1 MLVNPG
7 FREKKL
13 TKEKWGENYYI
24 YRQNWNDWPQTGHVG
39 RYPLHIDLEVTSR
52 CNLRCP
58 FCTREF
64 MRRQDIGDMSLATAV
79 DVLEECA
86 HKVPSIKFNWRGE
99 PTLYRELPFLV
110 RAAKRR
116 GFIETAINTNGTK
129 LDLELIAALASA
141 ELDRIIISIDSHIKE
156 SYEKERVGAIYEE
169 VMENIRTLLH
179 FKRDMGLDRPYVRV
193 QKVNVPHLSQEND
206 AFMAF
211 FTAMGVDSV
220 AINSFKQKD
229 VALVEWSPLQ
239 CSQVFQ
245 RMMVTWDG
253 KYLPCCQGNNFERPI
268 GRVGDMTM
276 QQAWNSDYMNKLRSM
291 HLANEQVGIPAC
303 KVCEVTRPEG

>member
-1 MLVNPG
+1 MLINPG

-13 TKEKWGENYYI
+13 TKERWGENYYA
-24 YRQNWNDWPQTGHVG
+24 YRKDWSEWPKTGHVG

-58 FCTREF
+58 FCPREQ
-64 MRRQDIGDMSLATAV
+64 MRPDEFGDMSVIVAT
-79 DVLEECA
+79 DIINECA

-99 PTLYRELPFLV
+99 PTLYKELPFLI
-110 RAAKRR
+110 RAAKRH
-116 GFIETAINTNGTK
+116 GFIETAINTNGTR
-129 LDLELIAALASA
+129 LDLDLVAAMVASS
-141 ELDRIIISIDSHIKE
+141 LDRIIISVDSHIKE
-156 SYEKERVGAIYEE
+156 SYEKERVGACYED
-169 VMENIRTLLH
+169 VMKNIETLLD
-179 FKRDMGLDRPYVRV
+179 FKRERQLDRPYVRV

-206 AFMAF
+206 AFLAF
-211 FTAMGVDSV
+211 FSAMGVDSV

-229 VALVEWSPLQ
+229 TGLVEWQPLQ

-253 KYLPCCQGNNFERPI
+253 QFLPCCQGNNFERPI
-268 GRVGDMTM
+268 GRVGEMTVE
-276 QQAWNSDYMNKLRSM
+276 QAWNSPYMRKLRVM
-291 HLANEQVGIPAC
+291 HLANEQIGIPAC